1 MIHNPSI
8 YVCVN
13 SGHRDRSKSHPGFER
28 RSSHWRAAGA
38 PHSIQLRARF
48 WVLLPA
54 LLLAV
59 AAAGCGNDS
68 ASAAAE
74 SPAAPPLAPLMDVAV
89 VRASTGTVESALE
102 ISGTL
107 AAKSRVGIKPKLP
120 GRLERVLV
128 DVGDRVSEGQVVAT
142 IDRAEV
148 DAQVDAGVA
157 AIAVAKASI
166 DAAEA
171 GLANAV
177 TEHDRAKMLF
187 EGGAIPRQRLDAA
200 DTAHRAAVAQRD
212 LAKANLA
219 QAEASLRRTREVQR
233 DTTLRSPVSGYIVE
247 RHYDA
252 GAIPGDQP
260 IVVVADLRQLKL
272 EAGVSEL
279 EAGRLKNGLAAM
291 VSVQAKP
298 GEEFKGQLAAIVPE
312 VDERNRH
319 FRIELRVDNRDNSLL
334 AGMYATARLVVASAT
349 NAIVVPREAVMSRD
363 GKRVVLKVDGEKVAA
378 VAVTEGL
385 NDGRQVQIVSGLTA
399 GDQVIADARRQLP
412 ADARVKAVMQ

>member
-1 MIHNPSI
+1 MIP
-8 YVCVN
+8 
-13 SGHRDRSKSHPGFER
+13 
-28 RSSHWRAAGA
+28 RSS
-38 PHSIQLRARF
+38 L
-48 WVLLPA
+48 A
-54 LLLAV
+54 LLTLLVAV
-59 AAAGCGNDS
+59 TAAACSNDS
-68 ASAAAE
+68 ASAA
-74 SPAAPPLAPLMDVAV
+74 SAAPATPAPAPVVDVAV

-107 AAKSRVGIKPKLP
+107 AAKTRVGIKPKVP

-157 AIAVAKASI
+157 AIGVAKASV

-171 GLANAV
+171 GLANAL
-177 TEHDRAKMLF
+177 TEHERAKMLF
-187 EGGAIPRQRLDAA
+187 EGGAIPRQRLESA
-200 DTAHRAAVAQRD
+200 DTAHRAAAAQRD
-212 LAKANLA
+212 LAKANMA

-233 DTTLRSPVSGYIVE
+233 DATLRSPVSGFIVE
-247 RHYDA
+247 RNYDA

-260 IVVVADLRQLKL
+260 IVVVADVRQLKL

-279 EAGRLKNGLAAM
+279 EAGRLKNGLPAI

-319 FRIELRVDNRDNSLL
+319 FRVEVRVDNRDNALL
-334 AGMYATARLVVASAT
+334 AGMYATARLVVASAA

-378 VAVTEGL
+378 TPVTEGL

-399 GDQVIADARRQLP
+399 GDQVVADARRQLP
-412 ADARVKAVMQ
+412 ADARVKAVVQ

>member
-1 MIHNPSI
+1 MIP
-8 YVCVN
+8 
-13 SGHRDRSKSHPGFER
+13 
-28 RSSHWRAAGA
+28 RSS
-38 PHSIQLRARF
+38 L
-48 WVLLPA
+48 A
-54 LLLAV
+54 LLTLLVAV
-59 AAAGCGNDS
+59 TAAACSNDS
-68 ASAAAE
+68 ASAA
-74 SPAAPPLAPLMDVAV
+74 SAAPATPAPAPVVDVAV
-89 VRASTGTVESALE
+89 VRAATGTVESALE

-107 AAKSRVGIKPKLP
+107 AAKTRVGIKPKVP

-157 AIAVAKASI
+157 AIGVAKASV

-171 GLANAV
+171 GLANAL

-187 EGGAIPRQRLDAA
+187 EGGAIPRQRLESA
-200 DTAHRAAVAQRD
+200 DTAHRAAAAQRD
-212 LAKANLA
+212 LAKANMA

-233 DTTLRSPVSGYIVE
+233 DATLRSPVSGFIVE
-247 RHYDA
+247 RNYDA

-260 IVVVADLRQLKL
+260 IVVVADVRQLKL

-279 EAGRLKNGLAAM
+279 EAGRLKNGLPAI

-319 FRIELRVDNRDNSLL
+319 FRVEVRVDNRDNALL
-334 AGMYATARLVVASAT
+334 AGMYATARLVVASAA

-378 VAVTEGL
+378 TPVTEGL

-399 GDQVIADARRQLP
+399 GDQVVADARRQLP
-412 ADARVKAVMQ
+412 ADARVKAVVQ

>member
-1 MIHNPSI
+1 MIP
-8 YVCVN
+8 
-13 SGHRDRSKSHPGFER
+13 
-28 RSSHWRAAGA
+28 RSS
-38 PHSIQLRARF
+38 L
-48 WVLLPA
+48 A
-54 LLLAV
+54 LLTLLVAV
-59 AAAGCGNDS
+59 AAAACSNDS
-68 ASAAAE
+68 ASAA
-74 SPAAPPLAPLMDVAV
+74 SAAPATPAPAPVVDVAV
-89 VRASTGTVESALE
+89 VRASVGPVESALE

-107 AAKSRVGIKPKLP
+107 AAKTRVGIKPKVP

-157 AIAVAKASI
+157 AIGVAKASV

-171 GLANAV
+171 GLANAL

-187 EGGAIPRQRLDAA
+187 EGGAIPRQRLESA
-200 DTAHRAAVAQRD
+200 DTAHRAAAAQRD
-212 LAKANLA
+212 LAKANMA

-233 DTTLRSPVSGYIVE
+233 DATLRSPVSGFIVE
-247 RHYDA
+247 RNYDA
-252 GAIPGDQP
+252 GAIPGDLP
-260 IVVVADLRQLKL
+260 IVVVADVRQLKL

-279 EAGRLKNGLAAM
+279 EAGRLKNGLSAIIA
-291 VSVQAKP
+291 VQAKP

-319 FRIELRVDNRDNSLL
+319 FRVEVRVDNRDNSLL
-334 AGMYATARLVVASAT
+334 AGMYATARLVVASAA

-378 VAVTEGL
+378 TPVTEGL
-385 NDGRQVQIVSGLTA
+385 NDGRQVQIVSGLSA
-399 GDQVIADARRQLP
+399 GDQVVADARRQLP
-412 ADARVKAVMQ
+412 ADARVKAVIQ

>member
-1 MIHNPSI
+1 MI
-8 YVCVN
+8 
-13 SGHRDRSKSHPGFER
+13 RKSWFALPG
-28 RSSHWRAAGA
+28 
-38 PHSIQLRARF
+38 
-48 WVLLPA
+48 LLV
-54 LLLAV
+54 AV
-59 AAAGCGNDS
+59 AAAGCGGDS
-68 ASAAAE
+68 ASAAVH
-74 SPAAPPLAPLMDVAV
+74 SPAAPPPAAIVDVAV
-89 VRASTGTVESALE
+89 VRATTGTVESALE

-157 AIAVAKASI
+157 GIGVAKASL

-171 GLANAV
+171 GLANAM
-177 TEHDRAKMLF
+177 TEHDRAKTLF
-187 EGGAIPRQRLDAA
+187 EGGAIPRQRLDSA

-233 DTTLRSPVSGYIVE
+233 DATLRSPVSGFVVE
-247 RHYDA
+247 RNYDA
-252 GAIPGDQP
+252 GAMPGDQP
-260 IVVVADLRQLKL
+260 IVIVADLRQLKL

-279 EAGRLKNGLAAM
+279 EAGRLKNGLPAA

-298 GEEFKGQLAAIVPE
+298 GQDFKGQLAAIVPE

-319 FRIELRVDNRDNSLL
+319 FRIEVRVDNRDHSLL
-334 AGMYATARLVVASAT
+334 AGMYATARLVVASAS

-363 GKRVVLKVDGEKVAA
+363 GKRIVLKVDGEKVAPI
-378 VAVTEGL
+378 VVTEGL
-385 NDGRQVQIVSGLTA
+385 NDGRQVQIVTGLTA

-412 ADARVKAVMQ
+412 ADARVKAVIQ

>member
-1 MIHNPSI
+1 MIP
-8 YVCVN
+8 
-13 SGHRDRSKSHPGFER
+13 
-28 RSSHWRAAGA
+28 RSS
-38 PHSIQLRARF
+38 L
-48 WVLLPA
+48 A
-54 LLLAV
+54 LLTLFAAV
-59 AAAGCGNDS
+59 TAAACGNDS
-68 ASAAAE
+68 ASAA
-74 SPAAPPLAPLMDVAV
+74 SAAPAPAPAPVVDVAV

-107 AAKSRVGIKPKLP
+107 AAKTRVGIKPKVP

-157 AIAVAKASI
+157 AIAVAKASV

-171 GLANAV
+171 GLANAL

-187 EGGAIPRQRLDAA
+187 EGGAIPRQRLESA
-200 DTAHRAAVAQRD
+200 DTAHRAAAAQRD
-212 LAKANLA
+212 LAKANMA

-233 DTTLRSPVSGYIVE
+233 DATLRSPVSGFIVE
-247 RHYDA
+247 RNYDA

-260 IVVVADLRQLKL
+260 IVVVADVRQLKL

-279 EAGRLKNGLAAM
+279 EAGRLKNGLPAIIA
-291 VSVQAKP
+291 VQAKP

-319 FRIELRVDNRDNSLL
+319 FRVEVRVDNRDNSLL
-334 AGMYATARLVVASAT
+334 AGMYATARLVVASAA

-378 VAVTEGL
+378 TPVTEGL

-399 GDQVIADARRQLP
+399 GDQVVADARRQLP
-412 ADARVKAVMQ
+412 ADARVKAVVQ

>member
-1 MIHNPSI
+1 
-8 YVCVN
+8 
-13 SGHRDRSKSHPGFER
+13 
-28 RSSHWRAAGA
+28 
-38 PHSIQLRARF
+38 
-48 WVLLPA
+48 
-54 LLLAV
+54 
-59 AAAGCGNDS
+59 
-68 ASAAAE
+68 
-74 SPAAPPLAPLMDVAV
+74 MDVAV

-107 AAKSRVGIKPKLP
+107 AAKTRVGIKPKVP

-157 AIAVAKASI
+157 AIGVAKASV

-171 GLANAV
+171 GLANAL

-187 EGGAIPRQRLDAA
+187 EGGAIPRQRLESA
-200 DTAHRAAVAQRD
+200 DTAHRAAAAQRD
-212 LAKANLA
+212 LAKANMA

-233 DTTLRSPVSGYIVE
+233 DATLRSPVSGFIVE
-247 RHYDA
+247 RNYDA

-260 IVVVADLRQLKL
+260 IVVVADVRQLKL

-279 EAGRLKNGLAAM
+279 EAGRLKNGLPAIIA
-291 VSVQAKP
+291 VQAKP

-319 FRIELRVDNRDNSLL
+319 FRVEVRVDNRDNALL
-334 AGMYATARLVVASAT
+334 AGMYATARLVVASAA

-378 VAVTEGL
+378 TPVTEGL

-399 GDQVIADARRQLP
+399 GDQVVADARRQLARSKP
-412 ADARVKAVMQ
+412 ASRPLSSS